1 RQTWNTHR
9 LLALGVAAY
18 YGTVISFIITFIAGV
33 VKPDIAKM
41 LGPLGFIFLFCFVL
55 ISLLFRSK
63 VYEGKKIS
71 VLKSV
76 RTMQNKT
83 GIVIIGFTLVF
94 LYFGLHQ
101 ANIFPPLY
109 SGKMPTGYLELIRRA
124 ESGEEKKPGKKSYE
138 LFEEQYSVLVK
149 RHNPN

>member
-1 RQTWNTHR
+1 
-9 LLALGVAAY
+9 LGVAAY
-18 YGTVISFIITFIAGV
+18 YGTVISFIITFVAGV
-33 VKPDIAKM
+33 VNPAVAKM
-41 LGPLGFIFLFCFVL
+41 LGPLGFIFLFCFVF
-55 ISLLFRSK
+55 ISVIFRSK

-76 RTMQNKT
+76 RTMPNKT
-83 GIVIIGFTLVF
+83 GIVIIGFSLIF
-94 LYFGLHQ
+94 LYFGLHE

-124 ESGEEKKPGKKSYE
+124 ESGEEKTSGKKSYE
-138 LFEEQYSVLVK
+138 LFEEQYSTLVK